1 METQHRRKPTWLKVI
16 LGILTALFLLI
27 AVTVSVFFALWHD
40 EIATIS
46 SIQLLRDRYDL
57 NGEGAV
63 YTMRVSGG
71 FYLDDFV
78 AQGGVSNDQQLVDFI
93 VEHFTKGLFDLE
105 IATPEASCS
114 SFTAKTANSDYLFGR
129 NYDSDMTNVCIVF
142 TDAAPGRHATISSVD
157 IKYLGIDPNKNIDT
171 LQEKLRCIAATYA
184 PLDGMNDAGVAC
196 AIYISGQPKIPTDQ
210 NTGKPGITPTTLIRL
225 ILDYADNLEEAIEI
239 ASAYDMHDSAGM
251 TCHYM
256 VADASGRSAILE
268 WIGESNST
276 DFDGAERRLCVTY
289 CDSDAEVGPM
299 EAKYDSQVITN
310 FIVRK
315 DYYAGTDIPGDA
327 QSRYARMWE
336 ELEKTDCIL
345 ADEQAAMDILET
357 VGVRKWAN
365 RLEGT
370 PYSIVFN
377 LTDRTMLWIPNE
389 NFGLPS
395 AGYVFSFDT
404 E

>member
-1 METQHRRKPTWLKVI
+1 MRTNRKSLPLWLKVTGRI
-16 LGILTALFLLI
+16 FLALFLLI
-27 AVTVSVFFALWHD
+27 IVTALAIAGLWHN
-40 EIATIS
+40 EIATIG
-46 SIQLLRDRYDL
+46 SIQLLRDRYDP

-63 YTMRVSGG
+63 YTMKVSGG

-93 VEHFTKGLFDLE
+93 VAHFTKGLFDLE
-105 IATPEASCS
+105 ITTPEAGCS
-114 SFTAKTANSDYLFGR
+114 SFTAKTTSGDYLFGR

-142 TDAAPGRHATISSVD
+142 TEAAPGRHATFSSVD
-157 IKYLGIDPNKNIDT
+157 LKYLGIDPQKNIDT
-171 LQEKLRCIAATYA
+171 FREKLRCIAATYA

-210 NTGKPGITPTTLIRL
+210 RTDKPGFTPTTLIRL
-225 ILDYADNLEEAIEI
+225 ILDYADDLEEAIAI
-239 ASAYDMHDSAGM
+239 ASAYDMHDSAGT

-276 DFDGAERRLCVTY
+276 DLDGTQRRLSVTY
-289 CDSDAEVGPM
+289 CDSDADVGPM

-315 DYYAGTDIPGDA
+315 DYYSDTNIPDDA
-327 QSRYARMWE
+327 LARYAKMWE
-336 ELEKTDCIL
+336 VLEKTDCIL
-345 ADEQAAMDILET
+345 TDEQAAMDILEA
-357 VGVRKWAN
+357 VGVRNWAG

-377 LTDRTMLWIPNE
+377 LTERIMHWVPNE
-389 NFGLPS
+389 NFSLPS
-395 AGYVFSFDT
+395 AEYVFRFG
-404 E
+404 EE

>member
-1 METQHRRKPTWLKVI
+1 MRTPKQHKPTWSKIILVI
-16 LGILTALFLLI
+16 ITALLLLI
-27 AVTVSVFFALWHD
+27 AVTISVFFALWHH
-40 EIATIS
+40 EIATIG

-63 YTMRVSGG
+63 YTMQVSGG

-78 AQGGVSNDQQLVDFI
+78 AQGGVSDDQQLVDFI
-93 VEHFTKGLFDLE
+93 VKHFTKGLIDLE
-105 IATPEASCS
+105 IAAPEAGCS
-114 SFTAKTANSDYLFGR
+114 SFTAKTTTGDYLFGR
-129 NYDSDMTNVCIVF
+129 NYDSGMTNVCIVF
-142 TDAAPGRHATISSVD
+142 TEASPGRHATISSID
-157 IKYLGIDPNKNIDT
+157 MKYLGIDPNKNMDT
-171 LQEKLRCIAATYA
+171 FQEKLRCIAATYA

-268 WIGESNST
+268 WIGESDST
-276 DFDGAERRLCVTY
+276 DIDGTERQLCVTY

-310 FIVRK
+310 FIIRK
-315 DYYAGTDIPGDA
+315 DYYAGTGTPSDA
-327 QSRYARMWE
+327 QARYARMWE
-336 ELEKTDCIL
+336 ELEKTNCIL
-345 ADEQAAMDILET
+345 ADEQAAMDILEM
-357 VGVRKWAN
+357 VGIRTWTG
-365 RLEGT
+365 RSEGT

-389 NFGLPS
+389 NFSLPS
-395 AGYVFSFDT
+395 AEYVFSFDT